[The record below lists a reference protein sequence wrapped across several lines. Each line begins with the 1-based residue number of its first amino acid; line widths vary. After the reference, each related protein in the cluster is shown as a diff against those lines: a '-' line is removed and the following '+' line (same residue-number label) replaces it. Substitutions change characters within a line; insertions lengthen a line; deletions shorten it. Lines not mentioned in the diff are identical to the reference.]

1 MAWAWAIE
9 SMQPPTDRATAW
21 SHEYRLMRPRG
32 ASASAKVKRYLA
44 VVAFDAMHA
53 SKSVRIRTLAEQA
66 GNGAVQQVA
75 WSGPVRSSGPVPSR
89 THTYGWHCTYSLLYA
104 CTCELT
110 RERERERQAPVQCMH
125 GETCCAAAAASR
137 GRPYPY

>member
-75 WSGPVRSSGPVPSR
+75 WSGPVRSGRRVPSLHGHTRMDGIVR
-89 THTYGWHCTYSLLYA
+89 TPYS
-104 CTCELT
+104 
-110 RERERERQAPVQCMH
+110 MH
-125 GETCCAAAAASR
+125 VRAS
-137 GRPYPY
+137 